1 MRQKELLPQIVDEYE
16 RSDSS
21 KTEEP
26 SNDTNQQDEQASS
39 QNKNGES

>member
-1 MRQKELLPQIVDEYE
+1 MRQKELLQQFVDEYE
-16 RSDSS
+16 RRVSS
-21 KTEEP
+21 KSEEP